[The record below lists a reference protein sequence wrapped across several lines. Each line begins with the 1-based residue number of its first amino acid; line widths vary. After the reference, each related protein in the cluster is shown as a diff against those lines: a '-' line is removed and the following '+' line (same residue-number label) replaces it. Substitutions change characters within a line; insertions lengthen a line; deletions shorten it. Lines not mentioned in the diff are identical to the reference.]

1 LITDKYF
8 ATYGAVSGLNR
19 IATRLRWAHALNEER
34 TQLLRD
40 VMALSR
46 AQNGAS
52 RVIALLCARL
62 KLTTT
67 TPHRARPTEQRPWD
81 IPGDG
86 DEELPQ

>member
-1 LITDKYF
+1 
-8 ATYGAVSGLNR
+8 
-19 IATRLRWAHALNEER
+19 
-34 TQLLRD
+34 LRD